1 MAEGSQVAD
10 ATADAAGETAGTDG
24 GGAET
29 GAGGAETGAGG
40 AETGGT
46 ETGGAETGG
55 AETGGADKGQG
66 WLRRLFRYCWRYRG
80 DVLLALGA
88 SLAGMAVMA
97 LVPLVPKLI
106 IDDVIVRH
114 ERSLAPWATLLIVA
128 ALVVYVLTYV
138 RRFYGGRLAL
148 DVQHALRTDMYASI
162 TRLDGRRQD
171 NLSTGQVIG
180 RGTSDLQLIQGL
192 LFMVPMLIG
201 NILLFLVSLVVMA
214 VLSPL
219 LTVVAL
225 AVAPALWILASRSRT
240 RLFPATW
247 YAQGQAAAV
256 AGVVDGAVTGV
267 RVVKG
272 FGQEAQETDK
282 LREAGRRLF
291 AARLRTVRLNS
302 RYTPALQAVPALGQ
316 VAMLALGGWMATRG
330 QISLGTFVAFSTYL
344 AQLVGPVRMLTMVLT
359 IGQQARAGVERVF
372 ELIDTEPVIH
382 ERPDAREL
390 PEDAPATVEF
400 DRVSFGYDP
409 ERPVL
414 SEVSLRIEPGE
425 TLAVVGASGSGKST
439 LSMLLPRFYDVSSG
453 AVRIGGHDVR
463 ELTYDSLR
471 GAIGLVPEDSFLFS
485 DTVRANLAYGLPD
498 ASEERIRAAARAAQA
513 DGFISALPDGY
524 DTEVGEQGLTLSGG
538 QRQRLALARAILT
551 DPRLLILDDAT
562 SAVDAR
568 VEHEIH
574 EALRGVMAGRT
585 TLLIAHRPSTL
596 ALADRIAVME
606 RGRVVDVGTDA
617 ELRARSALYRNL
629 LTEDA
634 APDVPAVPSAPA
646 VPDVP
651 AVPSAPATPAAPGG
665 DGAARTAAPAAG
677 NGSRPWAGADGPAH
691 AEPRGGGAHAAGF
704 AGAFGGEAAASGLAE
719 PCLEEEP
726 SADGDRPARGR
737 EGCSRPAAGPRAR
750 GGDDP
755 AHASGEADG
764 DGVASEPWIRPA
776 GDGADG
782 AVQAGGARPRYGD
795 APGHAA
801 ADAAGPDAGRP
812 SRRGGD
818 GAAPEPW
825 ARPDDGE
832 GRCRPHGGDDPDH
845 ARAGDGDGAGFAG
858 VSSGGPGA
866 RPGGAGAARGR
877 QVTPELWVRPA
888 GDGRKAGAPAVA
900 AVAGPG
906 MAGALSGMPATP
918 ELLAKV
924 AALPPATDTPD
935 IDEEAA
941 TRAEETYGLR
951 RLLRG
956 FGAPL
961 ALALLLVALDALA
974 GLLLPVLIRHGID
987 QGVQRLALGAVWTAS
1002 GLALLVVL
1010 AQWAVQVGETRLTG
1024 RTGERVLYALRVKIF
1039 AQLQRLGL
1047 DYYEREL
1054 TGKIMTR
1061 MTTDVDALS
1070 TFLQTGLVTAV
1081 VSLLTFFGI
1090 LVALLVIDVQL
1101 ALVVFLTLPP
1111 LIIGTVLFRRRSVKA
1126 YQLARERVSVVNADL
1141 QESVAGLRI
1150 VQAFRRERSGR
1161 ERFAARS
1168 DAYRQARLRGQRL
1181 ISVYFPFVQLLSSVA
1196 SALVLI
1202 VGAGRV
1208 GDGTL
1213 TTGALVAYL
1222 LYIDLFFAPVQQLS
1236 QVFDGYQQATVSL
1249 GRIQELLRE
1258 PTTTPVADAP
1268 REVGAM
1274 RGEIAFE
1281 DVRFRYGDGEEA
1293 LAGISLTIPAGQTV
1307 AFVGETGA
1315 GKSTLVKLVA
1325 RFYDPTGGA
1334 VRVDGADL
1342 RELDLTEY
1350 RGHLGVVPQEP
1361 YLFAGTV
1368 RDAIAY
1374 GRPDASDAEVEAAA
1388 RAVGAHEMVASLD
1401 GGYLHEVA
1409 ERGRNLSA
1417 GQRQLIALARAEL
1430 VDPDILLLDEAT
1442 AALDLATEALVNQA
1456 TDRLTGRRTTLVV
1469 AHRLTTAARAD
1480 RVVVLDHGR
1489 VVEDGTHEELVA
1501 RDGRYATL
1509 WRTFMGETA
1518 PAVA

>member
-1 MAEGSQVAD
+1 MI
-10 ATADAAGETAGTDG
+10 
-24 GGAET
+24 
-29 GAGGAETGAGG
+29 
-40 AETGGT
+40 
-46 ETGGAETGG
+46 
-55 AETGGADKGQG
+55 
-66 WLRRLFRYCWRYRG
+66 RYCWRYRR

-88 SLAGMAVMA
+88 SLGGMAVTA
-97 LVPLVPKLI
+97 LVPLVTKLI

-128 ALVVYVLTYV
+128 AVLVYGLTFL
-138 RRFYGGRLAL
+138 RRYYGGRLAL
-148 DVQHALRTDMYASI
+148 DVQHDLRTEMFASI
-162 TRLDGRRQD
+162 SRFDGRRQD
-171 NLSTGQVIG
+171 ELNTGQVVG
-180 RGTSDLQLIQGL
+180 RATSDLQLIQGL
-192 LFMVPMLIG
+192 LFMVPMMIG
-201 NILLFLVSLVVMA
+201 NVLLFVISLVVMA

-272 FGQEAQETDK
+272 FGQEEQETGK
-282 LREAGRRLF
+282 LREVGRRLF

-330 QISLGTFVAFSTYL
+330 QVTLGTFVAFSTYL

-359 IGQQARAGVERVF
+359 VGQQARAGVERVF
-372 ELIDTEPVIH
+372 ELIDTEPAIE

-390 PEDAPATVEF
+390 PADAPATVEF
-400 DRVSFGYDP
+400 DHVTFGYDP

-414 SEVSLRIEPGE
+414 DDLSLRIEPGE
-425 TLAVVGASGSGKST
+425 TVAVVGASGSGKST
-439 LSMLLPRFYDVSSG
+439 LSLLLPRFYDVSAG
-453 AVRIGGHDVR
+453 AVRVGGHDVR
-463 ELTYDSLR
+463 ELTYESLR
-471 GAIGLVPEDSFLFS
+471 AAIGLVPEDSFLFS
-485 DTVRANLAYGLPD
+485 DTVRANIAYGAPD
-498 ASEERIRAAARAAQA
+498 ATDEQIRAAARAAQA
-513 DGFISALPDGY
+513 DDFISALPDGY
-524 DTEVGEQGLTLSGG
+524 DTQVGEQGLTLSGG
-538 QRQRLALARAILT
+538 QRQRVALARAILT
-551 DPRLLILDDAT
+551 DPRLLVLDDAT

-585 TLLIAHRPSTL
+585 TLLIAHRLSTL
-596 ALADRIAVME
+596 ALADRIAVLD
-606 RGRVVDVGTDA
+606 RGRLADVGTDE
-617 ELRARSALYRNL
+617 ELRERSALYRRL
-629 LTEDA
+629 LTDPEELSGITRDPAGA
-634 APDVPAVPSAPA
+634 ADHAWVPSLGEGAPA
-646 VPDVP
+646 
-651 AVPSAPATPAAPGG
+651 
-665 DGAARTAAPAAG
+665 GAGAPAADG
-677 NGSRPWAGADGPAH
+677 NGYPGGGIPADGNGRLGANG
-691 AEPRGGGAHAAGF
+691 APRGGADAEGHAHPDGHGAPDGQDAPDGHGAPDEHARPGADAF
-704 AGAFGGEAAASGLAE
+704 AGAFGGEAAAAGLTVPGLDDTPGASH
-719 PCLEEEP
+719 PDRATDATRP
-726 SADGDRPARGR
+726 DGDRTATAESWAARADRAVARAVISSSLARRDGR
-737 EGCSRPAAGPRAR
+737 
-750 GGDDP
+750 
-755 AHASGEADG
+755 
-764 DGVASEPWIRPA
+764 
-776 GDGADG
+776 
-782 AVQAGGARPRYGD
+782 
-795 APGHAA
+795 AA
-801 ADAAGPDAGRP
+801 ADDQAL
-812 SRRGGD
+812 
-818 GAAPEPW
+818 PEDQ
-825 ARPDDGE
+825 ARLEARTLPDDRSRT
-832 GRCRPHGGDDPDH
+832 GRGAPR
-845 ARAGDGDGAGFAG
+845 GAGG
-858 VSSGGPGA
+858 
-866 RPGGAGAARGR
+866 
-877 QVTPELWVRPA
+877 VTPELWVRREAA
-888 GDGRKAGAPAVA
+888 GSGADAGARAAGAPAVA
-900 AVAGPG
+900 AGPG
-906 MAGALSGMPATP
+906 MAGALAGMPATP

-935 IDEEAA
+935 VDEERAA
-941 TRAEETYGLR
+941 RPEREYGLR
-951 RLLRG
+951 QLLRG

-961 ALALLLVALDALA
+961 AVSLLLVAIDALA

-987 QGVQRLALGAVWTAS
+987 QGVQRMALGAVWAAS
-1002 GLALLVVL
+1002 ALALVVVL
-1010 AQWAVQVGETRLTG
+1010 AQWAAQIGETRMTG

-1070 TFLQTGLVTAV
+1070 SFLQTGLVTAV

-1101 ALVVFLTLPP
+1101 ALVVFAALP
-1111 LIIGTVLFRRRSVKA
+1111 LLVVGTVFFRRKSVKA
-1126 YQLARERVSVVNADL
+1126 YELARERVSVVNADL

-1150 VQAFRRERSGR
+1150 VQAFRRERAGR
-1161 ERFAARS
+1161 ERFAGRS
-1168 DAYRQARLRGQRL
+1168 DAYRQARVRGQWL

-1196 SALVLI
+1196 AALVLI

-1208 GDGTL
+1208 GEGTL
-1213 TTGALVAYL
+1213 TAGALVAYL

-1249 GRIQELLRE
+1249 RRIQELLRE
-1258 PTTTPVADAP
+1258 PTRTPLAKAP
-1268 REVGAM
+1268 REVREL
-1274 RGEIAFE
+1274 RGEISF
-1281 DVRFRYGDGEEA
+1281 DGVRFGYGDEGEEA
-1293 LAGISLTIPAGQTV
+1293 LAGIDLRIPAGQTV

-1325 RFYDPTGGA
+1325 RFYDPTSGA
-1334 VRVDGADL
+1334 VRVDGTDL
-1342 RELDLTEY
+1342 RELDLTAY
-1350 RGHLGVVPQEP
+1350 RNRLGVVPQEP
-1361 YLFAGTV
+1361 YLFPGTV

-1388 RAVGAHEMVASLD
+1388 RAVGAHAMVASLD
-1401 GGYLHEVA
+1401 GGYLHEVT

-1456 TDRLTGRRTTLVV
+1456 TDRLAGRRTTLVV

-1501 RDGRYATL
+1501 RGGRYAEL
-1509 WRTFMGETA
+1509 WRTFTGETA
-1518 PAVA
+1518 PTVVA

>member
-1 MAEGSQVAD
+1 M
-10 ATADAAGETAGTDG
+10 
-24 GGAET
+24 
-29 GAGGAETGAGG
+29 
-40 AETGGT
+40 
-46 ETGGAETGG
+46 
-55 AETGGADKGQG
+55 
-66 WLRRLFRYCWRYRG
+66 FRYCWRYRG

-148 DVQHALRTDMYASI
+148 DVQHALRNDMYAAI

-634 APDVPAVPSAPA
+634 APDVPAVP
-646 VPDVP
+646 DV
-651 AVPSAPATPAAPGG
+651 PATPAAPGG

-677 NGSRPWAGADGPAH
+677 NGSRPWAGADGPAPAR

-719 PCLEEEP
+719 PCLDEEP

-737 EGCSRPAAGPRAR
+737 EGGSRPAAGPRAR

-764 DGVASEPWIRPA
+764 DGVASESWI
-776 GDGADG
+776 
-782 AVQAGGARPRYGD
+782 
-795 APGHAA
+795 
-801 ADAAGPDAGRP
+801 
-812 SRRGGD
+812 
-818 GAAPEPW
+818 
-825 ARPDDGE
+825 
-832 GRCRPHGGDDPDH
+832 
-845 ARAGDGDGAGFAG
+845 
-858 VSSGGPGA
+858 
-866 RPGGAGAARGR
+866 GAGAARGR

-961 ALALLLVALDALA
+961 ALALLLVAMDALA

-1010 AQWAVQVGETRLTG
+1010 AQWAVQVGETRMTG

-1213 TTGALVAYL
+1213 TAGALVAYL